1 MEIDRG
7 DICRYLDFLRDEPG
21 YCITLHGEPAEW
33 PEFVRYNFHPNPYCH
48 YVKTVCECWSECI
61 ARQRKVTAA
70 CRDGAFFRDL
80 LCRGGRVC
88 VSVDGGRGADRV
100 FVGQRIFG
108 ARRID
113 GTRKGCAFC
122 AAVPCACGGD
132 WPDAD
137 KVSAACAAAGD
148 GGRRSSAAVP
158 YACGVRAAAENLPAR
173 RRPVHAGAAVYHR
186 APSRTADDAEW
197 LLEQSEISVTE
208 ISDSLGFC
216 SPAYFST
223 VFKKAYGV
231 SPHGRTRRAHGEPAH
246 K

>member
-61 ARQRKVTAA
+61 ARQRKVMAA
-70 CRDGAFFRDL
+70 CRDGAFFGICYAGVGEYVYPLTADGVQIGFL
-80 LCRGGRVC
+80 S
-88 VSVDGGRGADRV
+88 VSGYLGHDESTAREKAAH
-100 FVGQRIFG
+100 F
-108 ARRID
+108 ARRYH
-113 GTRKGCAFC
+113 AP
-122 AAVPCACGGD
+122 AAAIGRY
-132 WPDAD
+132 AD
-137 KVSAACAAAGD
+137 EVSAACAAAGD

-197 LLEQSEISVTE
+197 LLEQSEFSVTE
-208 ISDSLGFC
+208 ISDPLGFC

-231 SPHGRTRRAHGEPAH
+231 SPHGRTRRTHGEPAH